1 MDELIELSS
10 EMSDLLP
17 FATILIKRGNSIPS
31 SEDLLDGELGYSRGR
46 RTLYIK
52 DSSFINVMIPEEQ
65 REEGKDYTGI
75 IPIGSYTSGGGGSGE
90 GGGGSISLDYTVSIP
105 GMAPDASAVRKLL
118 GKLED
123 LETTDRSNLVAAI
136 NEALNNAK
144 VEVDEFLTK
153 EGVAAEAKAVGDA
166 IAKIEDDLEK
176 AVETLQTNIDG
187 ITIEVDDTLTQ
198 EGKAADAAAVR
209 EAIDKSISD
218 AFDAYKEEQDYVN
231 NPLAIKSFTISPN
244 KLERGRLIDT
254 VTLSWQLSRKPTQL
268 TVGKTNI
275 DSLSVSGN
283 ITEKANEYDESYSN
297 FPTNQSWKIFAK
309 DSKKEVEKTVQIKYV
324 LPWYSGSALEP
335 ESYDYN
341 FIRQFSKSDL
351 NPDQSIIADKTESL
365 GSFISSF
372 KYVSSTDGKYIY
384 YCCPKGKSY
393 SFFKGTSPFI
403 MNPVA
408 EVDYI
413 NWYNEN
419 LGKYVIYRTDYPNIG
434 DFPAGITVL
443 EA

>member
-1 MDELIELSS
+1 
-10 EMSDLLP
+10 MSN
-17 FATILIKRGNSIPS
+17 IIKIKRGYSVPTTD
-31 SEDLLDGELGYSRGR
+31 DLQDGELGFSKGTD
-46 RTLYIK
+46 TLYIK
-52 DSSFINVMIPEEQ
+52 DSSYGGTKVPIGDQVA
-65 REEGKDYTGI
+65 GKDYTGI
-75 IPIGSYTSGGGGSGE
+75 IPIGSTSSGGNGGGGA
-90 GGGGSISLDYTVSIP
+90 GSISLDSTVSLP
-105 GMAPDASAVRKLL
+105 DWAPDAYSVRAIL
-118 GKLED
+118 GYLHD
-123 LETTDRSNLVAAI
+123 LKTKDKTNLVAAI
-136 NEALNNAK
+136 NESLEKSAQ
-144 VEVDEFLTK
+144 VEVDTTLTQA
-153 EGVAAEAKAVGDA
+153 GQAADAAAVGDA
-166 IAKIEDDLEK
+166 VLQLQSNIE
-176 AVETLQTNIDG
+176 N
-187 ITIEVDDTLTQ
+187 ITIEVDSTLTQ

-218 AFDAYKEEQDYVN
+218 AFDAYKEEQDYIN
-231 NPLAIKSFTISPN
+231 NPLAIKSFTISPS
-244 KLERGRLIDT
+244 KLERGRLVDT

-268 TVGKTNI
+268 TIGKKNI
-275 DSLSVSGN
+275 ESLSVSGN
-283 ITEKANEYDESYSN
+283 VTEKANEYDESYSN
-297 FPTNQSWKIFAK
+297 FPTDQPWKIFAK
-309 DSKKEVEKTVQIKYV
+309 DSKKEVEKTVQVKYV

-335 ESYDYN
+335 ENYDYN

-384 YCCPKGKSY
+384 YCCPKGKNY
-393 SFFKGTSPFI
+393 SFFKGTSTFV

-419 LGKYVIYRTDYPNIG
+419 LGKYIIYRTDYPNIG

>member
-1 MDELIELSS
+1 
-10 EMSDLLP
+10 MSN
-17 FATILIKRGNSIPS
+17 IIKIKRGALPPTKD
-31 SEDLLDGELGYSRGR
+31 DLLDGELGYSRNTK
-46 RTLYIK
+46 TLYIRDANLDNNETFK
-52 DSSFINVMIPEEQ
+52 
-65 REEGKDYTGI
+65 GI
-75 IPIGSYTSGGGGSGE
+75 VAISGGSGGSE
-90 GGGGSISLDYTVSIP
+90 GGTGGDSDIELDTSLTIG
-105 GMAPDASAVRKLL
+105 GMAADAGAVGSALDAIKDSIA
-118 GKLED
+118 D
-123 LETTDRSNLVAAI
+123 LELETEL
-136 NEALNNAK
+136 
-144 VEVDEFLTK
+144 DESLTE

-231 NPLAIKSFTISPN
+231 NPLAIKSFTISPS

-283 ITEKANEYDESYSN
+283 ITEKASEYDESYSN

-309 DSKKEVEKTVQIKYV
+309 DSKKEVEKTVQVKYV

-351 NPDQSIIADKTESL
+351 NPDQSTIADKTESL